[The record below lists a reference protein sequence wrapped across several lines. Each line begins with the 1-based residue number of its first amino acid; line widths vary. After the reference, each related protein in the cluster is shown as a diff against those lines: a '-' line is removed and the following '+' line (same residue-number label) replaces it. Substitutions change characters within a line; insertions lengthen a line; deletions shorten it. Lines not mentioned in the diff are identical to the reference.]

1 MELLSTPEFLPWA
14 VGMTLLAVSWG
25 ACIGS
30 FLNVCVHR
38 MPRDLSVV
46 KPRSFCP
53 KCGRLIPGYF
63 NIPIISYIMLRAK
76 CAYCKSPIRP
86 RYVLIEAFTALLFL
100 LIWLKTPLLAWGQGL
115 HLIPLADT
123 LAVPVLWLFV
133 SGLIVGTFI
142 DLEYMIIP
150 DSITWG
156 GMLAGLIASFAIP
169 SLQNETNHTGGLVM
183 SLMGL
188 VVGGGSLWLVSIVG
202 RWIFRKDAM
211 GLGDV
216 KLLAAIGAFLGWRAV
231 LFTIMASSLLGSIIG
246 VILILCKGRQMSSR
260 IPFGPYLAFAA
271 VLWVLWG
278 PLLWQGYINLLT
290 PEP

>member
-14 VGMTLLAVSWG
+14 VGFTVLAFSWG

-46 KPRSFCP
+46 RPRSFCP
-53 KCGRLIPGYF
+53 KCGKMIPSHL
-63 NIPIISYIMLRAK
+63 NLPIISYIMLGAK
-76 CAYCKSPIRP
+76 CAFCKAPIRP
-86 RYVLIEAFTALLFL
+86 RYVLIELFTAILFL
-100 LIWLKTPLLAWGQGL
+100 LIWLKAPFLHWGQGL
-115 HLIPLADT
+115 HLAPLTDP
-123 LAVPVLWLFV
+123 LVVPVMWVFV

-150 DSITWG
+150 DRITYG
-156 GMLAGLIASFAIP
+156 GIVAGLVASVLLP
-169 SLQNETNHTGGLVM
+169 SLHGETERIPALLT
-183 SLMGL
+183 SLKGMAI
-188 VVGGGSLWLVSIVG
+188 GGGSLWLVSVIG

-216 KLLAAIGAFLGWRAV
+216 KLLAAIGAFLGWQAV
-231 LFTIMASSLLGSIIG
+231 IFTIMLSSLAGSIVG
-246 VILILCKGRQMSSR
+246 VILVLCKGREMSSR

-271 VLWVLWG
+271 IIWVLWG
-278 PLLWQGYINLLT
+278 PLLWQGYINILT
-290 PEP
+290 PGP